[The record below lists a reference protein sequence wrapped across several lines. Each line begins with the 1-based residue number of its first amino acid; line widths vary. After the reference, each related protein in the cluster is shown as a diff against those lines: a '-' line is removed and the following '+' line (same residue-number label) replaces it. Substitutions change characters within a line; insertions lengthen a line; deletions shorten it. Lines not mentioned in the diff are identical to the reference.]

1 MGHTFGVRVD
11 GAVPRGVWPP
21 AGDGLCKRVVEK
33 GFLRWTGPMGR
44 RVRKFDGAFGP
55 EGCGGALTG
64 DEYKVSVT
72 ELVFYII

>member
-11 GAVPRGVWPP
+11 EASPRGLWPP
-21 AGDGLCKRVVEK
+21 AGGGLCKRVVEK

-55 EGCGGALTG
+55 EGCGLPCGAQRTHFEGALATR
-64 DEYKVSVT
+64 KM
-72 ELVFYII
+72 